1 MSSQENLPVNPIS
14 PAPSGGKLKPTIH
27 PMVAMACAA
36 VIALSATGIAAFSGV
51 LQTKPANAGA
61 PLPLAANAANTAASS
76 GTADPAAAALAPA
89 GAGQAG
95 SKASVG
101 SVGAR
106 PDAKRTAQASAPVD
120 ASAGVIESIRP
131 IKHTPPTSGVGAVA
145 GGVVGGVVGNQ
156 IGGGNGKTAMTVL
169 GAVGGGVLGN
179 HIEKQQK
186 TTTSYQVSVRMDNG
200 TRRTVSL
207 SQVGGWQVGERVRLQ
222 QGQLVGMRNSAPR
235 SAPTDAT
242 S

>member
-51 LQTKPANAGA
+51 LQNKPANAGVPA
-61 PLPLAANAANTAASS
+61 PLAANAANTAASS
-76 GTADPAAAALAPA
+76 GAADPAAAALAPTT
-89 GAGQAG
+89 GQTG
-95 SKASVG
+95 GKASVG

-106 PDAKRTAQASAPVD
+106 PETKRLAQNSAPVD

-207 SQVGGWQVGERVRLQ
+207 SQLGGWQVGERVRLE
-222 QGQLVGMRNSAPR
+222 QGQLVGMRKTN
-235 SAPTDAT
+235 AT
-242 S
+242 G